1 MGSIMQNLEKC
12 NWWTFAQAK
21 KYPPA
26 LYSDIVILDGIGQAA
41 ASSLNSVFIVQ
52 FYRKCKKAD
61 THMGICLF
69 GTLEGTRTPDL
80 LIRSQSLYPTELPA
94 HTALSQ
100 APAYNSIEKMKM
112 QVLF

>member
-1 MGSIMQNLEKC
+1 MGSILQNLEKC
-12 NWWTFAQAK
+12 NRWSFAQAK

-26 LYSDIVILDGIGQAA
+26 LYLGIVILDGIGQAA

-61 THMGICLF
+61 THLGICFF

-80 LIRSQSLYPTELPA
+80 LIRSY
-94 HTALSQ
+94 
-100 APAYNSIEKMKM
+100 AYTLAYRLKSCENIVKSGTKCNK
-112 QVLF
+112 